1 MKEIQ
6 IFSVFLT
13 LLFIGCNSDNVD
25 KLIEQH
31 KEIESLKTEN
41 NNLKSKAL
49 ALEKT
54 LDSINL
60 KVQNKSKANKTVK
73 IPVNTS
79 QATGKYY
86 SEAEAIDYVKDYY
99 NFYNA
104 DYIVKNIR
112 VRRIS
117 NNKFHVSLEEMSK
130 RIYEMEKDMNR
141 LKNMNSSKNGDTIK
155 MDSNNYILTI
165 SNSKEYTLIRQY

>member
-25 KLIEQH
+25 KLIEQQ

-41 NNLKSKAL
+41 NNLKSKSL

-60 KVQNKSKANKTVK
+60 KVKSKSKINKIAKT
-73 IPVNTS
+73 PENTS
-79 QATGKYY
+79 QATGNYY
-86 SEAEAIDYVKDYY
+86 SESDAIDYVKDYY

-104 DYIVKNIR
+104 DYVVRNIM
-112 VRRIS
+112 VRRIT

-130 RIYEMEKDMNR
+130 NIMEIKERIAK
-141 LKNMNSSKNGDTIK
+141 LKSEEVKW
-155 MDSNNYILTI
+155 DSNNYTLTI
-165 SNSKEYTLIRQY
+165 FNKKNYILK

>member
-1 MKEIQ
+1 MKNMKEIQ
-6 IFSVFLT
+6 FFLVFLT
-13 LLFIGCNSDNVD
+13 LLFIGCNNSDNID
-25 KLIEQH
+25 KLIEQQ

-41 NNLKSKAL
+41 NNLKSKSL
-49 ALEKT
+49 VLEKT

-60 KVQNKSKANKTVK
+60 KFKNKSKADKTVK

-86 SEAEAIDYVKDYY
+86 SEAEAIDFVKDYY

-117 NNKFHVSLEEMSK
+117 NNKFQVSLEEMSK
-130 RIYEMEKDMNR
+130 NIMEIKESIAK
-141 LKNMNSSKNGDTIK
+141 LKGEEVKW
-155 MDSNNYILTI
+155 DSNNYTLTI
-165 SNSKEYTLIRQY
+165 FNENNYILK

>member
-1 MKEIQ
+1 MKNMKEIQ
-6 IFSVFLT
+6 IFLVFLT
-13 LLFIGCNSDNVD
+13 LLFIGCNNSDNID
-25 KLIEQH
+25 KLIEQQ

-41 NNLKSKAL
+41 NNLKSKSL
-49 ALEKT
+49 VLEKT

-60 KVQNKSKANKTVK
+60 KIKNKSKADKSVK

-112 VRRIS
+112 VRRIA

-130 RIYEMEKDMNR
+130 RIYEMEKS
-141 LKNMNSSKNGDTIK
+141 MNSLKGADVVALE
-155 MDSNNYILTI
+155 SNNYILTI
-165 SNSKEYTLIRQY
+165 SNNKEYTLIRQF